1 MYESYFGLN
10 GSPFQLNPDPS
21 FYFGSRGHS
30 NALSYLKF
38 GVHQGEGFIVVTG
51 EVGAGKT
58 TLVRTLLGELDTDQ
72 VVAGQV
78 LNTQLESG
86 ELLQSILTAFGVA
99 AQGTSKAQLLASLEA
114 FLTDVAAQG
123 RRALLIVDEAQ
134 NLGREAIE
142 EIRMLSN
149 FQLGNHALLQSFL
162 VGQPELRK
170 QLESPAMEQLR
181 QRVIASCHL
190 GPLSAEETQAY
201 VEHRLHHV
209 GWDGA
214 RPAFA
219 EGAFAEIFKW
229 TGGIPRKINLLC
241 NRLLLAAF
249 LGEQND
255 ITAQIVEETG
265 KELARETGG
274 IRAVSAASAPSPGNV
289 PTLMPD
295 DADQAPAAGR
305 ISVPSLAQEVVRVMR
320 AEQEFGNLSRPLVCV
335 ADTPLAYLKFA
346 ALAAAMRNDETLPS
360 VVLVNPGIATTVEA
374 DGMPGDYSGALAAE
388 VHLGASFGPVADRIA
403 GAVLRFGELLDQLAP
418 VAVISSGDS
427 DAVLSCVYLAS
438 KRGLPLARLGAG
450 HRREMQDHGCDLN
463 AVILDRMSE
472 VLYTPMLK
480 THYTLYRE
488 GISSDRMVCVGSLV
502 VDGLRHVLGAQ
513 PPVSELLK
521 SLGIARDLMRRA
533 MRGFVFVSAQVGE
546 GDLDAAE
553 VAKVARVAR
562 DLGKETLVIWVV
574 TEATREAITSGKAD
588 QLLQRSGVVLA
599 PYTGYVDELGLVRG
613 ATCVISGP
621 GWNLVEE
628 ADSLDIP
635 SIVMYPNGEVPAGAP
650 GGVIA
655 KIPCDSVACVRAL
668 HEILERGRADDE
680 VVDATEGAAATRL
693 VEHLRRWLPMPSMR
707 SLAKPSAAG
716 TSSGS
721 STGVSSS

>member
-1 MYESYFGLN
+1 MYESYFGLT
-10 GSPFQLNPDPS
+10 GSPFQLNPDPA
-21 FYFGSRGHS
+21 FYFDSRGHS

-51 EVGAGKT
+51 EIGAGKT
-58 TLVRTLLGELDTDQ
+58 TLVRTLLGELNTDE

-190 GPLSAEETQAY
+190 GPLTAEETQAY
-201 VEHRLHHV
+201 VEHRMRHV
-209 GWDGA
+209 GWDGE
-214 RPAFA
+214 RPAFLD
-219 EGAFAEIFKW
+219 GAFTQVYKW

-255 ITAQIVEETG
+255 ISAAMVEETG
-265 KELARETGG
+265 KDLARETGG
-274 IRAVSAASAPSPGNV
+274 VRAVSALAAPANV

-295 DADQAPAAGR
+295 DADQPATSGR
-305 ISVPSLAQEVVRVMR
+305 VSVPTAAQDIVRILR
-320 AEQEFGNLSRPLVCV
+320 AETDFGNLIRPLVCV

-346 ALAAAMRNDETLPS
+346 ALAAAMRQDETLPPI
-360 VVLVNPGIATTVEA
+360 VLVNPGVAPAIEA
-374 DGMPGDYSGALAAE
+374 DGMPEEYSGALAAE
-388 VHLGASFGPVADRIA
+388 VHLGVTYGPVADRIA
-403 GAVLRFGELLDQLAP
+403 LAVLRFGELLDQLAP
-418 VAVISSGDS
+418 VAVVSTGDS
-427 DAVLSCVYLAS
+427 DAVMSCVYLAS

-450 HRREMQDHGCDLN
+450 QRREMQDHGCDLN
-463 AVILDRMSE
+463 AVMLDRMSE

-488 GISSDRMVCVGSLV
+488 GIASDRMVCVGSLV
-502 VDGLRHVLGAQ
+502 AEALHRALGKQ

-521 SLGIARDLMRRA
+521 AMGISRDLMRRA

-546 GDLDAAE
+546 GDLEPAE
-553 VAKVARVAR
+553 VSKVARVAR
-562 DLGKETLVIWVV
+562 DLGKETLVIWMV
-574 TEATREAITSGKAD
+574 TEATREAIASGKAD

-599 PYTGYVDELGLVRG
+599 PYTGYIDELGLVRG
-613 ATCVISGP
+613 ATCVIAGP

-635 SIVMYPNGEVPAGAP
+635 SIVMYPDGEVPAGAP

-693 VEHLRRWLPMPSMR
+693 IEHLRRWLPMPTPRPLAR
-707 SLAKPSAAG
+707 SSNTG
-716 TSSGS
+716 SSSGS
-721 STGVSSS
+721 STGVSNA